1 MQIGSV
7 KLKNITI
14 LAPLAGITNYAFRI
28 LAKRQG
34 CALVCSEMVSS
45 NGLVHGSKK
54 TELLL
59 KSLPEEKPLS
69 VQIFGAD
76 PFIMAEA
83 AKIVELSGADI
94 IDINLGCSV
103 KKILKTGAGSALMR
117 EPEKAEK
124 IFSCVRRAVNIPLTI
139 KVRTGWDKSGNDAYQ
154 IADIAQECGVD
165 AIAIHPRTAGQG
177 FTGQADWSVIR
188 EMKKKVSIPVIG
200 NGDITGCEDAV
211 RMLAETGCD
220 AVMIGRASIGN
231 PWIFSQVLD
240 RINGDDISSVSLSD
254 RYNVM
259 VEYLESS
266 IKFFG
271 EKTACFMMRSKLGW
285 FAKGLPNS
293 SRFRDLL
300 KHTSS
305 EDEAKNI
312 IKKYFD
318 SLKES

>member
-7 KLKNITI
+7 KLDNITI
-14 LAPLAGITNYAFRI
+14 LAPLAGITNLAFRI
-28 LAKRQG
+28 LAKKQG

-54 TELLL
+54 TKLLL

-69 VQIFGAD
+69 VQIFGSD

-83 AKIVELSGADI
+83 AKMVELSGADI

-103 KKILKTGAGSALMR
+103 KKVLK
-117 EPEKAEK
+117 
-124 IFSCVRRAVNIPLTI
+124 
-139 KVRTGWDKSGNDAYQ
+139 
-154 IADIAQECGVD
+154 
-165 AIAIHPRTAGQG
+165 
-177 FTGQADWSVIR
+177 
-188 EMKKKVSIPVIG
+188 
-200 NGDITGCEDAV
+200 
-211 RMLAETGCD
+211 TGCD

-240 RINGDDISSVSLSD
+240 RIKGNDISSVSLLD

-259 VEYLESS
+259 VDYLESS

-285 FAKGLPNS
+285 FTKGLPDS
-293 SRFRDLL
+293 SRFRDSL

-312 IKKYFD
+312 IEKYFD
-318 SLKES
+318 SLKKS

>member
-7 KLKNITI
+7 KLDNITI
-14 LAPLAGITNYAFRI
+14 LAPLAGITNLAFRI
-28 LAKRQG
+28 LAKNQG

-59 KSLPEEKPLS
+59 KSLPQERPLS

-76 PFIMAEA
+76 PFIMADA
-83 AKIVELSGADI
+83 AKMVELSGADI

-103 KKILKTGAGSALMR
+103 KKVLKTGAGSALMK
-117 EPEKAEK
+117 EPEKTEK
-124 IFSCVRRAVNIPLTI
+124 IFKYVRKAVNTPLTI

-154 IADIAQECGVD
+154 IADIAQEYGID

-200 NGDITGCEDAV
+200 NGDITVSEDAV
-211 RMLAETGCD
+211 RMLEETGCD

-240 RINGDDISSVSLSD
+240 RIKGNDISSVSLLD

-271 EKTACFMMRSKLGW
+271 EKAACFMMRSKLGW
-285 FAKGLPNS
+285 FAKGLPDS
-293 SRFRDLL
+293 SRFRDSL

-318 SLKES
+318 SLKE

>member
-7 KLKNITI
+7 KLDNITI
-14 LAPLAGITNYAFRI
+14 LAPLAGITNLAFRI
-28 LAKRQG
+28 LAKNQG

-59 KSLPEEKPLS
+59 KSLPQERPLS

-76 PFIMAEA
+76 PFIMADA
-83 AKIVELSGADI
+83 AKMVELSGADI

-103 KKILKTGAGSALMR
+103 KKVLKTGAGSALMK

-124 IFSCVRRAVNIPLTI
+124 IFKYVRKAVNTPLTI

-154 IADIAQECGVD
+154 IADIAQEYGID

-200 NGDITGCEDAV
+200 NGDITVSEDAV
-211 RMLAETGCD
+211 RMLEETGCD

-240 RINGDDISSVSLSD
+240 RIKGNDISSVSLLD

-271 EKTACFMMRSKLGW
+271 EKAACFMMRSKLGW
-285 FAKGLPNS
+285 FAKGLPDS
-293 SRFRDLL
+293 SRFRDSL

-318 SLKES
+318 SLKE

>member
-7 KLKNITI
+7 KLDNITI
-14 LAPLAGITNYAFRI
+14 LAPLAGITNLAFRI
-28 LAKRQG
+28 LAKNQG

-59 KSLPEEKPLS
+59 KSLPQERPLS

-76 PFIMAEA
+76 PFIMADA
-83 AKIVELSGADI
+83 AKMVELSGADI

-103 KKILKTGAGSALMR
+103 KKVLKTGAGSALMK

-124 IFSCVRRAVNIPLTI
+124 IFKYVRKAVNTPLTI

-154 IADIAQECGVD
+154 IADIAQEYGID

-200 NGDITGCEDAV
+200 NGDITVSEDAV
-211 RMLAETGCD
+211 RMLEETGCD

-240 RINGDDISSVSLSD
+240 RIKGNDISSVSLLD

-271 EKTACFMMRSKLGW
+271 GKAACFMMRSKLGW
-285 FAKGLPNS
+285 FAKGLPDS
-293 SRFRDLL
+293 SRFRDSL

-318 SLKES
+318 SLKE